1 MSKTKDQ
8 SPKDLADVYDTPE
21 HLFPKEDGVDAYG
34 RVKPRYIQVTK
45 PAYERIIDGQT
56 TYDVIKEE
64 GFSVEH
70 LPAITNPRAGKAL
83 YKVAETGILT
93 LIMSN
98 FEDDRNA

>member
-1 MSKTKDQ
+1 MTKSQ
-8 SPKDLADVYDTPE
+8 KAVLEALADTYETPE
-21 HLFPKEDGVDAYG
+21 HLLPKEGGVDAY
-34 RVKPRYIQVTK
+34 RRAKPRYIQVTK
-45 PAYERIIDGQT
+45 PAFDRIIDGQT
-56 TYDVIKEE
+56 TYNVIKEE

-70 LPAITNPRAGKAL
+70 LPALTNPVFGKAL